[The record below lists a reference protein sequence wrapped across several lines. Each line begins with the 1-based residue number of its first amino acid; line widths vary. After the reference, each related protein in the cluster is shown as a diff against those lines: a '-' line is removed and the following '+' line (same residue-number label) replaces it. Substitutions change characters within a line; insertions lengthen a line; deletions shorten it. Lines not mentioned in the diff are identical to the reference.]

1 MPLQTS
7 SLASIA
13 LAAVAAGV
21 TPAAVRGQGAV
32 YSPYADSR
40 QLAPVAPDGTIRWG
54 TFYKTAAIQQK
65 YEYLH
70 SIGACRGTAPD
81 IMATVNG
88 NKVDVD
94 ALPEAEF
101 IGTVRGVAGGLA
113 GGVVSFV
120 EAGKPADSQPLVA
133 QLHPAGVTRLAVSG
147 RTPADVV
154 RPGMTVRFAT
164 TVDARGYAHEPL
176 AALDV
181 ITPPQPVRAVA
192 VVAKEPGTVVGTV
205 TQVKKGTLAVRV
217 NAGRIRTLSIP
228 LADDAVATIDAT
240 VPELAAAGDT
250 IKLKGRLWTG
260 AGAMGAGTVFA
271 SDVSIHKAEPAGA
284 DEADR
289 PR

>member
-1 MPLQTS
+1 MPLKPR

-13 LAAVAAGV
+13 LAALAAGA
-21 TPAAVRGQGAV
+21 TSAAALGQGAA

-65 YEYLH
+65 YEYLW

-81 IMATVNG
+81 IVATVNA
-88 NKVDVD
+88 NKLEVD
-94 ALPEAEF
+94 ALPETEF

-113 GGVVSFV
+113 GGVVAFA
-120 EAGKPADSQPLVA
+120 EAGKGGQDDQPLVA

-147 RTPADVV
+147 RTSADIL
-154 RPGMTVRFAT
+154 RPGLTVRFAT
-164 TVDARGYAHEPL
+164 TVDAKGFAREPL
-176 AALDV
+176 AALAV
-181 ITPPQPVRAVA
+181 ITPPQPMRAVA

-205 TQVKKGTLAVRV
+205 TQIKKGTLAVRV

-228 LADDAVATIDAT
+228 LAADAVVTIDAT
-240 VPELAAAGDT
+240 APELAAAGDT

-260 AGAMGAGTVFA
+260 EGAMGAGTVFA
-271 SDVSIHKAEPAGA
+271 SDVSIHKAEVAAAP
-284 DEADR
+284 
-289 PR
+289 

>member
-1 MPLQTS
+1 MPLKPR

-13 LAAVAAGV
+13 LAALTAGATSAA
-21 TPAAVRGQGAV
+21 ALGQGAA

-65 YEYLH
+65 YEYLW

-81 IMATVNG
+81 IVATVNA
-88 NKVDVD
+88 NKLDVD
-94 ALPEAEF
+94 ALPETEF

-113 GGVVSFV
+113 GGVVAFA
-120 EAGKPADSQPLVA
+120 EAGKGGKDDQPLVA
-133 QLHPAGVTRLAVSG
+133 QLHPAGVTRLAVRG
-147 RTPADVV
+147 RTSADIL
-154 RPGMTVRFAT
+154 RPGLTVRFAT
-164 TVDARGYAHEPL
+164 TVDAKGFAREPL

-181 ITPPQPVRAVA
+181 ISPPQPMRAVA

-228 LADDAVATIDAT
+228 LAADAVVTIDAT
-240 VPELAAAGDT
+240 APELAATGDT

-260 AGAMGAGTVFA
+260 EGAMGAGTVFA
-271 SDVSIHKAEPAGA
+271 SDVSIHKAEAAAG
-284 DEADR
+284 
-289 PR
+289 P

>member
-1 MPLQTS
+1 MPLKPR

-13 LAAVAAGV
+13 LAALAAGA
-21 TPAAVRGQGAV
+21 TSAAALGQGAA

-65 YEYLH
+65 YEYLW

-81 IMATVNG
+81 IVATVNA
-88 NKVDVD
+88 NKLEVD
-94 ALPEAEF
+94 ALPETEF

-113 GGVVSFV
+113 GGVVAFA
-120 EAGKPADSQPLVA
+120 EAGKGGQDDQPLVA

-147 RTPADVV
+147 RTSADIL
-154 RPGMTVRFAT
+154 RPGLTVRFAT
-164 TVDARGYAHEPL
+164 TVDAKGFAREPL

-181 ITPPQPVRAVA
+181 ITPPQPMRAVA

-228 LADDAVATIDAT
+228 LAADAVVTIDAT
-240 VPELAAAGDT
+240 APELAAAGDT

-260 AGAMGAGTVFA
+260 EGAMGAGTVFA
-271 SDVSIHKAEPAGA
+271 SDVSIHKAEAAAG
-284 DEADR
+284 
-289 PR
+289 P